1 VTGTKA
7 DGIHTTTI
15 AVAAALPKALAFP
28 SLCSLPKQS
37 VAVVVAYDRTEA
49 GHVDPRHTDMSTCEQ
64 AGHVV
69 VSTSNARPMPTIAI
83 ISQKGGAGKTTLA
96 LHLAA
101 AAQEAGQVSLVIDTD
116 PQATASQWAAWRGD
130 APPEVIDSPPPRLA
144 AKVEA
149 AKGQGATLIVID
161 TPPHAD
167 SAARAAVEVADLV
180 LIPCRPSAFDLSA
193 IQTTAKLMQ
202 LLRKPAY
209 VVFTAG
215 NPNAPRIYAEAGELV
230 DSYGTP
236 PCPVT
241 LPDRAAYRHASAEGR
256 TVTETEPAGKAAG
269 EVRELYKWTCLQLD
283 MPTPRKRKAKR

>member
-1 VTGTKA
+1 
-7 DGIHTTTI
+7 
-15 AVAAALPKALAFP
+15 
-28 SLCSLPKQS
+28 
-37 VAVVVAYDRTEA
+37 
-49 GHVDPRHTDMSTCEQ
+49 
-64 AGHVV
+64 
-69 VSTSNARPMPTIAI
+69 MPTIAI

-101 AAQEAGQVSLVIDTD
+101 AAHDAGRIALIIDTD
-116 PQATASQWAAWRGD
+116 PQATASQWAAWRQD

-149 AKGQGATLIVID
+149 AKGQGAEMIVID

-193 IQTTAKLMQ
+193 IQTTAKLVQ

-215 NPNAPRIYAEAGELV
+215 SPNAPRMYQEAGELV
-230 DSYGTP
+230 ETFGTP
-236 PCPVT
+236 PCPIQI
-241 LPDRAAYRHASAEGR
+241 PDRAAYRHASGEGR
-256 TVTETEPAGKAAG
+256 TVMEYQPGGKAADDIRHIYTWVCRQVG
-269 EVRELYKWTCLQLD
+269 L
-283 MPTPRKRKAKR
+283 PSPRKPTRKRAAT